1 MPLMTTTCS
10 LRIVDGRG
18 CFRRFSRAGW
28 SLILLR
34 YYPPVVTTP
43 FDGVK
48 AREWWVKEIQRGLG
62 GVPWLK
68 NPEGNPRRM
77 QAGLREAAFP
87 LDGLARTALL
97 LPEHRD
103 ELTMHVRAGAD
114 WLIKLQHS
122 SGVFPFPVGP

>member
-1 MPLMTTTCS
+1 
-10 LRIVDGRG
+10 
-18 CFRRFSRAGW
+18 
-28 SLILLR
+28 LLR

-114 WLIKLQHS
+114 IRAGSFLFRSVPDSTRVKRSATLS
-122 SGVFPFPVGP
+122 RA